1 MNTETIKELLP
12 QGSFSHSCIVV
23 SNIDEVYQQYAKIPG
38 AELTPLKQTNEPAVA
53 KVVYRG
59 ESTPTVARQFFV
71 TMGGLRTEVLEPD
84 GHPNVWAEILKRQ
97 GGSSLHH
104 MGFDVKDAQ
113 PVVEFFASQGMGVL
127 QTGNY
132 IGGRY
137 TYIDTL
143 DALGMVIELLETV

>member
-1 MNTETIKELLP
+1 MSPETIKDLLP
-12 QGSFSHSCIVV
+12 NGSFSHSCIVV
-23 SNIDEVYQQYAKIPG
+23 GNIEDVYAQYAGIPG
-38 AELTPLKQTNEPAVA
+38 AKLTALKQTNGPDIA

-59 ESTPTVARQFFV
+59 QSSPTVARQFFV

-84 GHPNVWAEILKRQ
+84 GHPSVWAEILRRQ
-97 GGSSLHH
+97 GGNSLHH
-104 MGFDVKDAQ
+104 MGFNVEDAA
-113 PVVEFFASQGMGVL
+113 PVVRFFAEKGMGVL

-143 DALGMVIELLETV
+143 EALGMVIELLETV